1 MELKSKRWRKGV
13 KDESKIRGPS
23 FGVDRLTDG
32 RIYICTGIEY
42 GNPRIIDDSGEDYLY
57 SAINLGQCDNKRVHD
72 KWEIVEDNESES
84 LQKLIK

>member
-1 MELKSKRWRKGV
+1 MDDIIL

-42 GNPRIIDDSGEDYLY
+42 GNPHIIDDSGEDYLY
-57 SAINLGQCDNKRVHD
+57 SAINLGQCDNKRVYD

>member
-13 KDESKIRGPS
+13 KDESKIQGFIIWCRQI
-23 FGVDRLTDG
+23 D
-32 RIYICTGIEY
+32 IYICTGIEY

>member
-1 MELKSKRWRKGV
+1 MKV
-13 KDESKIRGPS
+13 KYRGPS

-57 SAINLGQCDNKRVHD
+57 SAINLGQCDNKIVHD

-84 LQKLIK
+84 FRKLIK